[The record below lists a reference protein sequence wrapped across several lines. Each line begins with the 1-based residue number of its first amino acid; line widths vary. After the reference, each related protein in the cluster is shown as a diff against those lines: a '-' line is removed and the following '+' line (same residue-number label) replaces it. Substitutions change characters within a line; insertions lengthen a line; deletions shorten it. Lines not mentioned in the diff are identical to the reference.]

1 MNTFSIFVITLKINV
16 MKTYN
21 LFIFLSALLASYSNE
36 EKMNHPKY
44 GVMVSFCFR
53 NSLILSS

>member
-1 MNTFSIFVITLKINV
+1 